1 MRAFGLSFAS
11 ASAGDEH
18 EELLSRVSSLR
29 SVGGQH
35 RTDPRM
41 QQNRQSHH
49 QQSLPGTCLEIPT
62 VVDVRGSVARVVP
75 TLNCRLTTR
84 KELRSPR
91 MHRKKSSRSN
101 YSGDAD
107 VPVAH
112 CKMRCIM
119 NTERKVAVVTGASR
133 GLGKGIANAFRHQGY
148 RLVGTSRS
156 IEPSDD
162 PDYLTVAGDIGDPAT
177 GKMVIEKAL
186 SRFGRVDT
194 LINNAGIFIPNEF
207 TKYTDQ
213 QYRDLLSTN
222 LNGFFYITQQ
232 AVGTMVQQGSGH
244 VVQVTTTLEHANS
257 AAPSVLGSLSKGGLA
272 AA

>member
-1 MRAFGLSFAS
+1 
-11 ASAGDEH
+11 
-18 EELLSRVSSLR
+18 
-29 SVGGQH
+29 
-35 RTDPRM
+35 
-41 QQNRQSHH
+41 
-49 QQSLPGTCLEIPT
+49 
-62 VVDVRGSVARVVP
+62 
-75 TLNCRLTTR
+75 
-84 KELRSPR
+84 
-91 MHRKKSSRSN
+91 
-101 YSGDAD
+101 
-107 VPVAH
+107 
-112 CKMRCIM
+112 M

-232 AVGTMVQQGSGH
+232 AVGTMVQRGSGH
-244 VVQVTTTLEHANS
+244 VLQVTTTLVEHANS
-257 AAPSVLGSLSKGGLA
+257 AVPLVLASLSKGGLTA
-272 AA
+272 ATRSLAIEYASRNIRVNAVAPGMIKTPMHAPASLVALASLHPLNRMGEIADIVQAILYLENANFVTGEILHVDGGQIAGH